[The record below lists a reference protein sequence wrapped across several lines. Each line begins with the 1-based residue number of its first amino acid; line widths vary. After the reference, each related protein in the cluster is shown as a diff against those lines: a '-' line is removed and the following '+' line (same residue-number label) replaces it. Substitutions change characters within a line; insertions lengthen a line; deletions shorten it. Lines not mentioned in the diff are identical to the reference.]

1 MFSEEPEI
9 ITGISGLLFQSR
21 EEDSDMKIRP
31 SQNYFIVK
39 VLEDLNGGDDMD
51 WQFMLYASGDLV
63 DGNDPEE
70 VLIA

>member
-1 MFSEEPEI
+1 M
-9 ITGISGLLFQSR
+9 R
-21 EEDSDMKIRP
+21 IRQ

-63 DGNDPEE
+63 DGNDPKE
-70 VLIA
+70 VLIAWVAISKSNGRMMRP

>member
-1 MFSEEPEI
+1 
-9 ITGISGLLFQSR
+9 
-21 EEDSDMKIRP
+21 MKIRP